1 MKIFRNI
8 RKQLAAE
15 NNVAKYLRYAIGEIL
30 LVVIGILIALS
41 INNWNESKKEQAI
54 LNASLSSLKIN
65 LIKDIE
71 NLNKQ
76 INYNKI
82 VQEQIDFAFRII
94 SLPKYADARL
104 SIYADSMAAIAD
116 ERTFYPI
123 TTAFKSMESGAHFR
137 WLNNQELTES
147 IYKYYALVERFSGI
161 TSENNQYVKKHI
173 ESFTYG
179 VMEFG
184 TFFPNANPYANKRDL
199 KLDNTNILRG
209 NNVFENALIGRKFR
223 AGGEINWSED
233 AIKNANDL
241 ISTIDK
247 YLNNN

>member
-8 RKQLAAE
+8 RKQLAAQ
-15 NNVAKYLRYAIGEIL
+15 NNVAKYMRYAIGEIV

-82 VQEQIDFAFRII
+82 VQEQID
-94 SLPKYADARL
+94 
-104 SIYADSMAAIAD
+104 
-116 ERTFYPI
+116 
-123 TTAFKSMESGAHFR
+123 
-137 WLNNQELTES
+137 
-147 IYKYYALVERFSGI
+147 
-161 TSENNQYVKKHI
+161 
-173 ESFTYG
+173 
-179 VMEFG
+179 
-184 TFFPNANPYANKRDL
+184 
-199 KLDNTNILRG
+199 
-209 NNVFENALIGRKFR
+209 
-223 AGGEINWSED
+223 
-233 AIKNANDL
+233 
-241 ISTIDK
+241 K